1 MEPITYKQYIIDR
14 WYAVRNAEGTVL
26 GEYETVKDA
35 RKNCPPYCDIEAAV
49 AERIDADGNLNPA
62 VYAPNMTAAVRK
74 IKSIL

>member
-26 GEYETVKDA
+26 GEYDTMKEA
-35 RKNCPPYCDIEAAV
+35 RKNCPTYCEVQAAC
-49 AERIDADGNLNPA
+49 AERIDKDGNLNPA

>member
-1 MEPITYKQYIIDR
+1 MDPITYKQYTIDR

-26 GEYETVKDA
+26 GEYETMKEA
-35 RKNCPPYCDIEAAV
+35 RKSCPPYCDIEAAC